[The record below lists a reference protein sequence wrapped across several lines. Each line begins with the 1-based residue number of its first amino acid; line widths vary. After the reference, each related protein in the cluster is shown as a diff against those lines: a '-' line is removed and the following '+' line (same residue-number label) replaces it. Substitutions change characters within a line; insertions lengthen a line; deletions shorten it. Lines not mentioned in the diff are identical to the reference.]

1 VSGVFFSRDRLATVS
16 RTDDDLERVKAHL
29 AALSVSLPE
38 LIDRVR
44 AVAEA
49 QGRGDPL
56 APALPDADK
65 ERHRLAAFAAY
76 LDHYSRDDGRTLGPL
91 DVRAV
96 LEEAVALARGE
107 IELKAQ
113 LEVSY
118 LPAPLVRANPRQLG
132 QVFVSLLINA
142 AQALPGG
149 APDDNRV
156 DVELDTSEAG
166 WARVAIADTG
176 SGIAADVL
184 PHIFEP
190 LYSTKRGAGMGI
202 GLAIVREIVQG
213 LGGRV
218 SVESEPEGVG
228 TLFIIELPPAAPA
241 PAAPPP
247 AAPPPPAPPAGE
259 PPPTP

>member
-1 VSGVFFSRDRLATVS
+1 VGRNRDDVEQVKAQLTALS
-16 RTDDDLERVKAHL
+16 ASLPALIERV
-29 AALSVSLPE
+29 SE
-38 LIDRVR
+38 L
-44 AVAEA
+44 AEA
-49 QGRGDPL
+49 QGRSEL
-56 APALPDADK
+56 VAALPDAHQ
-65 ERHRLAAFAAY
+65 ERQRLTAFGAY
-76 LDHYSRDDGRTLGPL
+76 LDHYGRIDSRTLGPL
-91 DVRAV
+91 DVREV

-107 IELKAQ
+107 IEPKAR
-113 LEVSY
+113 VSASY

-142 AQALPGG
+142 AQALPAGF
-149 APDDNRV
+149 PDENRV

-202 GLAIVREIVQG
+202 GLAIVREIVHG

-218 SVESEPEGVG
+218 SVESERGHG
-228 TLFIIELPPAAPA
+228 TLFIIELPAVP
-241 PAAPPP
+241 
-247 AAPPPPAPPAGE
+247 
-259 PPPTP
+259 